1 MRRLTIGL
9 ATILAAVTAA
19 ACSDISS
26 PIRSNVYD
34 WRLVAPKQ
42 TGGFDTL
49 SFQWPASNQPVRYW
63 VADTLDMPARVQ
75 RALDVWQGVFLY
87 REFRGTVVA
96 DSSTADVIVRIGSP
110 PASPGVPLGAFAAA
124 FAAAFAPDCRGATDL
139 DIRPGDEGH
148 LFLPVRVYI
157 EPKFDG
163 TTAGESDCLDLTSIH
178 EIGHTI
184 GIWNHSP
191 DPSDIMYGD
200 PIVSAPSERDRET
213 IERIYHVTPNVV
225 PVAR

>member
-1 MRRLTIGL
+1 MSRLTIAL
-9 ATILAAVTAA
+9 ATIAVAAAAA

-26 PIRSNVYD
+26 PIRSDVYD
-34 WRLVAPKQ
+34 WRLVATKQ

-49 SFQWPASNQPVRYW
+49 SFQWPASNQPVTYW
-63 VADTLDMPARVQ
+63 VADTLDMPARV
-75 RALDVWQGVFLY
+75 RHALDVWQSVFLY

-110 PASPGVPLGAFAAA
+110 PASPGVPLGAFAV
-124 FAAAFAPDCRGATDL
+124 AFAPDCRGATDL

-200 PIVSAPSERDRET
+200 PIVSALSERDRET

>member
-110 PASPGVPLGAFAAA
+110 PASPGVPLGAFAPA